1 MRARWS
7 EKKLNLVLLSAVM
20 FVLLSIGGVVLHAQ
34 DTNAQLSGL
43 IEDNTG
49 AMIPGAQINATN
61 TATNV
66 TYKAIADGAGSYLLT
81 NLTPG
86 PYKLVSNAAGFGVQT
101 QSGLILHT
109 GDHLTMNFSLK
120 PGSVETTIVVSSARA
135 LISSSDASSSDVLD
149 NKMITEL
156 PQLNRNALDLANTI
170 PAIQG
175 NGPQVDNLQ
184 VLAQNNAAYL
194 IANSGNGYSL
204 SGGQA
209 NSSNISVDGNPVQE
223 AEFGATNRA
232 IPTPDSVSEFRVET
246 GVLTADVGRYG
257 GGIISMR
264 TQSGTNAFH
273 GRAFFYFRNQ
283 DFNANSWY
291 NNNATPQI
299 ARQAYSQK
307 NYGAAVGGPIRI
319 PHVYNGTDKTFFYGA
334 WEGQRFS
341 ETQIAVSSVP
351 SLLERAG
358 NFSQTVIGQ
367 QSNSSP
373 LYATIY
379 DPFNGYEDSNSA
391 DCTGPLA
398 SQYTSQGWCWVRP
411 QFPNATIPATAEGGL
426 SGQSQL
432 FAHYIAMWPTP
443 NHTAISPSNFAGNR
457 VDPRNLATPIDKY
470 FLRIDEALRQNH
482 HLEGSVSRSMITASV
497 PPPFMHA
504 GTSLTTD
511 EDWLGVFLYTW
522 AINPKT
528 VFSFH
533 LGVGV
538 TDLVSL
544 GVSNSGSL
552 PDPNIDTSTWG
563 FDPLIANNPAKLT
576 THIAPVATIGGFG
589 SGYTNVGGDQY
600 DSFLTQSDNGVVAL
614 TRQIGRHTFKIGY
627 EQYFIRFTEKGG
639 DGTGVIG
646 LGSGYSSV
654 TGGYGTEQYWNQN
667 DGLSGNGLAELM
679 LGSSN
684 LNSWGS
690 SWNPTPYGWNQGA
703 YIMDDWKVNSKL
715 TVQIGLRWDHDG
727 PRRPRHAFGGLVYD
741 LNAKNVLPTVAGW
754 SWGQVQSAEGGI
766 LNSLPIPQWVTQG
779 PTGLISLTNTPE
791 YPHKDLYTTN
801 IANFSPRLGL
811 SWAVNDKT
819 VVHLSAGSVDQGLN
833 GLSTDYQ
840 SFYYDTTSFG
850 QISTQNG
857 MNWISELCSCDHGL
871 SSFPA
876 VPGGNLGF
884 SPPVTTNAAY
894 YYQNWN
900 TSANANGQGTTITH
914 YDTPTSYMAGLGI
927 QRQLGKDWVFTG
939 EYQAIKSVHLLMHVA
954 GSWSLNNI
962 PVNYYQL
969 GSHLSDQVPNPFQG
983 EGLNFGSPTLPLS
996 QLLGLSPQYGGT
1008 NAATP
1013 GQVSWGRAFSNYANF
1028 QIQSRNYHG
1037 LELLV
1042 SYAIRKTLTDA
1053 SSSDINVQG
1062 LAGGLLENPHNLM
1075 EGYGLAPGEMP
1086 QTLKV
1091 NYSYDLP
1098 VGRGRQY
1105 LSNPQGVSG
1114 HVLDSLV
1121 GGWAVAG
1128 ITTWNP
1134 HGTPVQFPLENQG
1147 DGGITVPGAALRWS
1161 TANKNF
1167 RNHNISYEKALVG
1180 DNGTFLNSTQGILN
1194 RTSFAQT
1201 PNYSF
1206 SNSPVYFSN
1215 LRNPGSFYTDMSI
1228 LKKFYISSD
1237 KSRNFEIRLEALN
1250 IFNHPIYGNI
1260 IADPNSSVFGG
1271 INGKN
1276 GTAPRIMQAGARFFF

>member
-1 MRARWS
+1 MKSLKNW
-7 EKKLNLVLLSAVM
+7 KIVLMLTAV
-20 FVLLSIGGVVLHAQ
+20 FVLLAGFGGVVLQAQ
-34 DTNAQLSGL
+34 DGNAQLSGL
-43 IEDNTG
+43 VADNTG
-49 AMIPGAQINATN
+49 AMLPGASITATN

-66 TYKAIADGAGSYLLT
+66 TYTATADGAGSYLLPE
-81 NLTPG
+81 LLPG
-86 PYKLVSNAAGFGVQT
+86 PYKLTVTAKGFGVQT

-109 GDHLTMNFSLK
+109 GDHLSRNFSLK
-120 PGSVETTIVVSSARA
+120 PGAVEMTVVVSSAQA
-135 LISSSDASSSDVLD
+135 LISSDQANSSDVLD

-156 PQLNRNALDLANTI
+156 PQLNRNALDLTNTI

-184 VLAQNNAAYL
+184 NLAQNNAVYL

-209 NSSNISVDGNPVQE
+209 NSSNISVDGNPIQE
-223 AEFGATNRA
+223 AEFNATNRA
-232 IPTPDSVSEFRVET
+232 VPTPDSVSEFRVET

-264 TQSGTNAFH
+264 TQSGENTFH
-273 GRAFFYFRNQ
+273 GRAFFYLRNQ
-283 DFNANSWY
+283 DTNANSWLY
-291 NNNATPQI
+291 NNEGQP
-299 ARQAYSQK
+299 RQDYQQK
-307 NYGAAVGGPIRI
+307 NYGVAVGGPIRI
-319 PHVYNGTDKTFFYGA
+319 PHVYNGKDKTFFFAA

-341 ETQIAVSSVP
+341 SGEEDRTSVP
-351 SLLERAG
+351 SLLEREG
-358 NFSQTVIGQ
+358 NFSQTVIGM
-367 QSNSSP
+367 QSNSQP

-379 DPFNGYEDSNSA
+379 DPFNGYEDYTSS

-398 SQYTSQGWCWVRP
+398 SQFSSQGWCWVRP
-411 QFPNATIPATAEGGL
+411 QFPNATIPAVPGGGL
-426 SGQSQL
+426 SGQSKL
-432 FAHYIAMWPTP
+432 FAHYIAMWPSP
-443 NHTAISPSNFAGNR
+443 NNAPIAPSNFVGNR
-457 VDPRNLATPIDKY
+457 IDHVQLATPIDKY
-470 FLRIDEALRQNH
+470 FFRIDEALRQNH
-482 HLEGSVSRSMITASV
+482 HIEASMSRSMITASV

-528 VFSFH
+528 VFNFH

-563 FDPLIANNPAKLT
+563 FDPLITNNPAKLT
-576 THIAPVATIGGFG
+576 DHIAPVATIGGFTG
-589 SGYTNVGGDQY
+589 GYTNVGGDQY
-600 DSFLTQSDNGVVAL
+600 DSFLTQSDNGVLSV
-614 TRQIGRHTFKIGY
+614 TRQLGRHTFKAGY

-646 LGSGYSSV
+646 LGSG
-654 TGGYGTEQYWNQN
+654 GGSNQYWNQN
-667 DGLSGNGLAELM
+667 DGLSGDGLAELM

-703 YIMDDWKVNSKL
+703 YVMDDWKVNSKL

-727 PRRPRHAFGGLVYD
+727 PRRPRHSFGGLVYD
-741 LNAKNVLPTVAGW
+741 LNAKNVLPAVSGFT
-754 SWGQVQSAEGGI
+754 WGQVQSAEGGI
-766 LNSLPIPQWVTQG
+766 LNSLPVPGWVTQG
-779 PTGLISLTNTPE
+779 TTGLISLTNTPQ
-791 YPHKDLYTTN
+791 YPSKNLYNTD

-811 SWAVNDKT
+811 SWALNDKT
-819 VVHLSAGSVDQGLN
+819 VLHVSAGSVDQGLN

-850 QISTQNG
+850 QISTQDG
-857 MNWISELCSCDHGL
+857 MHWISELCSCDHGL
-871 SSFPA
+871 RSFPA

-884 SPPVTTNAAY
+884 TPPVNNNAAY
-894 YYQNWN
+894 YFDNWN
-900 TSANANGQGTTITH
+900 TNANANGQGTTITH
-914 YDTPTSYMAGLGI
+914 YDTPTSYMFGLGV
-927 QRQLGKDWVFTG
+927 QRQIGKDWVFTA
-939 EYQAIKSVHLLMHVA
+939 EYQAIRGIHLLMHVNNE
-954 GSWSLNNI
+954 WSLNNI
-962 PVNYYQL
+962 PLTYYQL
-969 GSHLSDQVPNPFQG
+969 GAHLNDQVPNPFVG

-1008 NAATP
+1008 NQATP
-1013 GQVSWGRAFSNYANF
+1013 GQVSWGKSLSNYVNF
-1028 QIQSRNYHG
+1028 QIQSRNYRG

-1053 SSSDINVQG
+1053 GSSDINVQG
-1062 LAGGLLENPHNLM
+1062 LSGQLLQNPHNLM
-1075 EGYGLAPGEMP
+1075 EGYGVAPGEMP

-1114 HVLDSLV
+1114 HVLDSVV
-1121 GGWAVAG
+1121 GGWAIAG
-1128 ITTWNP
+1128 ISTWNP
-1134 HGTPVQFPLENQG
+1134 HGTPVLFPTENNG
-1147 DGGITVPGAALRWS
+1147 DGGVTVPGAALRWS
-1161 TANKNF
+1161 YTNKNF
-1167 RNHNISYEKALVG
+1167 RNSSVSYGKALVG
-1180 DNGTFLNSTQGILN
+1180 SSGTFINSNGQGVLNP
-1194 RTSFAQT
+1194 TSFVWT
-1201 PNYSF
+1201 PDYTLA
-1206 SNSPVYFSN
+1206 NSPVYFSN

-1228 LKKFYISSD
+1228 LKKFYISDD
-1237 KSRNFEIRLEALN
+1237 KTKNFELRLEALN
-1250 IFNHPIYGNI
+1250 AFNHPIFGGI
-1260 IADPNSSVFGG
+1260 ITDPYSPVFGG

-1276 GTAPRIMQAGARFFF
+1276 GTAPRVMQAGARFFF